1 MIIKESELKMYKKKT
16 ELGFIHSFMP
26 PKYEESGV
34 NTAKRISRRETE
46 KQGKT
51 FTTFLLLHGTGGN
64 EQDLIPL
71 AYELDKSAAILGPR
85 GKVLENGITPR
96 FFRRLAEGVFDIE
109 DLKFRTNELADF
121 VIDASKTY
129 NFDLQH
135 VIAVG
140 YSNGANI
147 AASMLLLRPEI
158 LSSAIL
164 FRAMVPLVPQTL
176 PNLSDKHIFMSSGL
190 YDPIVSRQ
198 ETQKLFDLFKN
209 ADAKVS
215 LNWQESGHELT
226 MEEIGKAKEW
236 LLQSSPHHHSSF
248 V

>member
-1 MIIKESELKMYKKKT
+1 MVKT
-16 ELGFIHSFMP
+16 KTDLNFIHHFMP
-26 PKYEESGV
+26 PKNVPEYER
-34 NTAKRISRRETE
+34 A
-46 KQGKT
+46 KQGATEGKA

-71 AYELDKSAAILGPR
+71 ANELDKSAAILSPR

-96 FFRRLAEGVFDIE
+96 FFRRLAEGVFDLE

-135 VIAVG
+135 MIAVG

-147 AASMLLLRPEI
+147 AASILLLRPEI

-176 PNLSDKHIFMSSGL
+176 PDLSNKRIFMSSGL
-190 YDPIVSRQ
+190 RDPIVSLDEADR
-198 ETQKLFDLFKN
+198 LFGLFKKAGAN
-209 ADAKVS
+209 IS
-215 LNWQESGHELT
+215 LSWQESGHELT
-226 MEEIGKAKEW
+226 IEEIRKAREW
-236 LLQSSPHHHSSF
+236 LHTHSTSSTHRHF

>member
-1 MIIKESELKMYKKKT
+1 MDKKKT
-16 ELGFIHSFMP
+16 ELDFIHSFIP
-26 PKYEESGV
+26 PRLEESGAG
-34 NTAKRISRRETE
+34 TATRRRKIE
-46 KQGKT
+46 GKA

-71 AYELDKSAAILGPR
+71 AYELDKRAAILSPR

-96 FFRRLAEGVFDIE
+96 FFRRLAEGVFDLE

-121 VIDASKTY
+121 VIDASKAY
-129 NFDLQH
+129 GFDLQH
-135 VIAVG
+135 VISVG

-176 PNLSDKHIFMSSGL
+176 PDLSDKRIFMSSGL

-198 ETQKLFDLFKN
+198 QADRLFDLFK
-209 ADAKVS
+209 KVGANIS
-215 LNWQESGHELT
+215 VSWQESGHELT
-226 MEEIGKAKEW
+226 MDEIRKAREW
-236 LLQSSPHHHSSF
+236 LVHSASS
-248 V
+248 VA

>member
-1 MIIKESELKMYKKKT
+1 MYNKKT
-16 ELGFIHSFMP
+16 GLGFIHTFIP
-26 PKYEESGV
+26 PKYEDSSS
-34 NTAKRISRRETE
+34 NTATRTSRLETE
-46 KQGKT
+46 TQGKT

-71 AYELDKSAAILGPR
+71 AYELDKKAAILSPR
-85 GKVLENGITPR
+85 GKVLENGTTPR
-96 FFRRLAEGVFDIE
+96 FFRRLAEGVFDLE

-129 NFDLQH
+129 DFDLRH
-135 VIAVG
+135 IIAVG

-176 PNLSDKHIFMSSGL
+176 PNLNGKRIFMSSGL
-190 YDPIVSRQ
+190 MDPIVSLDEADR
-198 ETQKLFDLFKN
+198 LFDLFKKAGAN
-209 ADAKVS
+209 IS
-215 LNWQESGHELT
+215 LSWQESGHELT
-226 MEEIGKAKEW
+226 MDDIQKANEW
-236 LLQSSPHHHSSF
+236 LMNTISSSHPSSA
-248 V
+248 

>member
-1 MIIKESELKMYKKKT
+1 MVKT
-16 ELGFIHSFMP
+16 KTDLDFIHRFVP
-26 PKYEESGV
+26 PKNVLDSER
-34 NTAKRISRRETE
+34 ARQLATE
-46 KQGKT
+46 AKT

-71 AYELDKSAAILGPR
+71 AYELDKTAAILSPR
-85 GKVLENGITPR
+85 GKVLENGIAPR
-96 FFRRLAEGVFDIE
+96 FFRRLAEGVFDLE

-129 NFDLQH
+129 DFDLQH

-176 PNLSDKHIFMSSGL
+176 PDLSDKHIFMSSGL
-190 YDPIVSRQ
+190 MDPIVSLDEADR
-198 ETQKLFDLFKN
+198 LFGLFKKAGAN
-209 ADAKVS
+209 IS
-215 LNWQESGHELT
+215 LSWQESGHELT
-226 MEEIGKAKEW
+226 MEEIRKAREW
-236 LLQSSPHHHSSF
+236 LRMPSAVSAHSPF

>member
-1 MIIKESELKMYKKKT
+1 MDKKKT
-16 ELGFIHSFMP
+16 ELDFIHRFIP
-26 PKYEESGV
+26 ARLEESGAG
-34 NTAKRISRRETE
+34 TATRRRKIE
-46 KQGKT
+46 GKA

-64 EQDLIPL
+64 EEDLIPL
-71 AYELDKSAAILGPR
+71 AYELDKRAAILSPR

-96 FFRRLAEGVFDIE
+96 FFRRLAEGVFDLE

-129 NFDLQH
+129 DFDLQH
-135 VIAVG
+135 VISVG

-164 FRAMVPLVPQTL
+164 FRAMVPLVPQKL
-176 PNLSDKHIFMSSGL
+176 PDLSDKCIFMSSGL

-198 ETQKLFDLFKN
+198 EADRLFGLFKS
-209 ADAKVS
+209 AGAEVS
-215 LNWQESGHELT
+215 LSWQESGHELT
-226 MEEIGKAKEW
+226 MDEIRKAREW
-236 LLQSSPHHHSSF
+236 LVHSASS
-248 V
+248 VA